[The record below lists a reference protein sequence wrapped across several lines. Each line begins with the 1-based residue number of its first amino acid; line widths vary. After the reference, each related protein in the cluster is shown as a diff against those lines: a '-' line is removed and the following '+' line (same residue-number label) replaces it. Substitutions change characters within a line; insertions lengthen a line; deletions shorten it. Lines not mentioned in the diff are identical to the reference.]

1 MTAVK
6 GKLILAE
13 ITSTVHFKAGEPE
26 IQDGKVVF
34 EPHESRVIPAG
45 ETIDP
50 AELTDYMLD
59 LVKQGKA
66 PGLSLLTEAQARRIK
81 REAAIARGEIDL
93 LQERQDLEEEAELLN

>member
-6 GKLILAE
+6 GKLVLAE
-13 ITSTVHFKAGEPE
+13 ITSTVHFKAGEQQIE
-26 IQDGKVVF
+26 DGKVVF

-66 PGLSLLTEAQARRIK
+66 PGLSLLTETQAKKIQ

-93 LQERQDLEEEAELLN
+93 LQERIELEEEAEQLN